1 MRTILFFVLNLLF
14 SMSVF
19 AQANN
24 NPDTKIRVKVG
35 DIYSSTVGQNN
46 LVALN
51 EPFSF
56 NLVIGGEG
64 AEQRLEYA
72 DVIVS
77 WDPTKFEYVSSF
89 PALDARISQTTP
101 TLSPSSVANGVNDS
115 LTDGNAMFR
124 IQKSATWNGTY
135 PAYQCIALAA
145 SEYTNGWGN
154 SMHKINMKCISNF
167 IQQTTQIQIL
177 PSIQIPGYPTA
188 FTKVYGYLNPATDV
202 TGGLVNRTV
211 TGSTANTWK
220 LDLSCIAP
228 ETQVGLGDSI
238 SIPLQVSPQTFAQRY
253 VVADIAFT
261 WNPNHLRLTGIDLV
275 NNNPNVWDGASG
287 FPGANNEPDSVCCD
301 LSGTNEVIP
310 PQDGTGLLF
319 IYGFLGGNFMVT
331 QPETL
336 VNLNFDVVGLFN
348 TTQVTTVSQ
357 LQGLIGTQKTEIY
370 GSNTPGMKVTGNH
383 YAAVI
388 TGSTRLGDFN
398 NNGSVGSEDLSVLL
412 SSWGQVSFGNN
423 PVDLNGNGVVDA
435 PDLSILVSNWG

>member
-1 MRTILFFVLNLLF
+1 MKLISYLL
-14 SMSVF
+14 SLLVCANIF

-24 NPDTKIRVKVG
+24 NPDTKVRVKIG
-35 DIYSSTVGQNN
+35 DITSSTVGQTN
-46 LVALN
+46 LVAYN

-56 NLVIGGEG
+56 NIVVGGEG
-64 AEQRLEYA
+64 FGQRIEYM
-72 DVIVS
+72 DVIVA
-77 WDPTKFEYVSSF
+77 WDPTKFEYISSF
-89 PALDARISQTTP
+89 PVLDARISQTTP

-115 LTDGNAMFR
+115 FSDGNAMFR
-124 IQKSATWNGTY
+124 IQKSATWNGTD
-135 PAYQCIALAA
+135 PAYQCIALTQ
-145 SEYTNGWGN
+145 SQYNTSWGN
-154 SMHKINMKCISNF
+154 NMHKINMKCISNF

-211 TGSTANTWK
+211 TGSTASTWK

-228 ETQVGLGDSI
+228 ETRVGLGDSI

-261 WNPNHLRLTGIDLV
+261 WNPSHLRLTGIDFT

-287 FPGANNEPDSVCCD
+287 FPEANNEPDNICCD
-301 LSGTNEVIP
+301 LYGTNEVIP

-319 IYGFLGGNFMVT
+319 IYGFLGSNFIVT

-336 VNLNFDVVGLFN
+336 INLNFDVVGLFDS
-348 TTQVTTVSQ
+348 TEVTTVHQ
-357 LQGLIGTQKTEIY
+357 VQGLTGIQLTEVY
-370 GSNTPGMKVTGNH
+370 GSNIPGLKVNGNH
-383 YAAVI
+383 YAATI
-388 TGSTRLGDFN
+388 LGTLRLGDLN
-398 NNGSVGSEDLSVLL
+398 NNGLVGSEDLSILL
-412 SSWGQVSFGNN
+412 SNWGQVLFGNN
-423 PVDLNGNGVVDA
+423 PADLNGNGIVDA